1 MPKAPRGGPEVDR
14 DPRGQENS
22 VSPRTN
28 ESIGITFSEGR
39 SPDPYKHT
47 LLGMLVTY
55 TDLYEQ
61 AGLGMIGLYLK

>member
-1 MPKAPRGGPEVDR
+1 MPKAPRGGPKVDH

-22 VSPRTN
+22 ISQRTD

-39 SPDPYKHT
+39 SPDLNEQT

-55 TDLYEQ
+55 TDPYQQ
-61 AGLGMIGLYLK
+61 AGLGMIGLYVK